1 MRHPAYSAIRGE
13 EVAVSV
19 KVAVALIS
27 LNAILTA
34 VNVAVFI
41 ARVY

>member
-1 MRHPAYSAIRGE
+1 MLSKPLK
-13 EVAVSV
+13 VSI
-19 KVAVALIS
+19 ALICI
-27 LNAILTA
+27 NIALTA